1 MADQRILYTVDLD
14 IKGTETLDELKK
26 KLDQLAKT
34 STSMAKDAA
43 KAVTTLNNQYE
54 ESIQRLVKVKIEQEQ
69 LAKAIKR
76 NYEERSKD
84 HATAQQNISD
94 YTNLLRQRRE
104 EEKKLTESIN
114 QQASAYKRVVVSAN
128 EASNSTQSASKS
140 AIDTIKQQNEEL
152 KKLEKQIK
160 ADQKAIKE
168 LHQEWIKGKITEEEA
183 RKQMEAHAAS
193 VVKLR
198 EETRKLK
205 DENQKSVTA
214 YKNLTASINGLSS
227 SGKSATLSTT
237 QLNTAQKKVFDS
249 SMATVAIKNQLVN
262 AQQRLNSNQNIST
275 GLLSTLIAREKE
287 LRQARQDATTADQ
300 IRAINK
306 ELQET
311 INKRKELEGLA
322 DTQKKSSA
330 ILSELIAKEKELKKA
345 REDATSREQIRAI
358 NKELEKTVKL
368 REKLENLGTSQPSP
382 FANLVKSA
390 TLFAL
395 VISAVNA
402 SLNALRKGIDLGLE
416 VEKIQTSFRVL
427 TGSLKEAEKLLKSI
441 TEYAALTPFSFPEV
455 AKTAKSLLAYGV
467 ENEKV
472 MGTLKRLGDIAAIS
486 GNELSQLALIF
497 GQVKAAGR
505 LTTQEMNQF
514 SQAGVPILEA
524 LREETGLTNIE
535 IRKLAEKGLISF
547 SVLENA
553 LVRLTDPAGRF
564 FLGTAEQAKTLGGRL
579 AQLGDEIKLRFLEA
593 FDKLAP
599 TFIKITQ
606 TATALVKQMEGF
618 SNVVFNLPLILSQLT
633 PYIVGI
639 GGALLG
645 LNLPLVIAN
654 FTALA
659 ISLRTNVVLAFASA
673 RTAVIAFNTS
683 LRTTTGLIGLLIAAL
698 SLLAASVADAI
709 TYITNLNQK
718 IDTQAQLIERVNEE
732 MGKEIQKSRE
742 LWDVLKSET
751 ATREDKNAA
760 LRTLIQM
767 YPSLLSHQLNEVSTL
782 KQIADAQRA
791 VNNEKMNEIRI
802 NQMKVSTD
810 DYLKEV
816 NEILANTE
824 ERFKGEKE
832 RKKLSQRYD
841 SRTQIPTVPFQELN
855 QLKNTIKEHTE
866 LNKQIST
873 LSALSKRTAE
883 QEKQLNEARIGVVKA
898 RENFDKIKKS
908 PSFTGVDARE
918 PFKRLSPTI
927 ARWLGAREYEVM
939 PIEQVIKQIALMET
953 IDWQQGVI
961 NLSENASA
969 GLGEAKAKAAKEI
982 NFHREA
988 VEADTKAIEEMILS
1002 LQRHQK
1008 AIQQEAAIFRA
1019 ENDKTGTQTLTELLK
1034 LQKQADETK
1043 QQVADSVADSRRKL
1057 ADDVKQT
1064 SKILTTALEDKRITQ
1079 QRFNAEMKLLAAEA
1093 ATAEKVINEVSRIA
1107 YLESDKKILNE
1118 RIRAF
1123 EEFTYNMEEK
1133 TRQHKENIK
1142 NMEVDGFR
1150 FIMDNMLGNFDARK
1164 RSVYAAYERE
1174 TEIIRQAS
1182 KYRQTRIAEINQAIT
1197 VAQMKFHAASDDL
1210 SREAFQKEIEAGE
1223 AEKEEVLEQERL
1235 GNQRLLAATRTFIN
1249 QKQKLEQQE
1258 HQAKLEREEEQ
1269 RNKYLQG
1276 IMNANDVM
1284 SGSITAGSS
1293 KLMGAIT
1300 ELMSH
1305 QEAANLKRTKE
1316 IKKEMEL
1323 VDGLIKKYQEL
1334 GEEMSD
1340 SDREVADAAQK
1351 RKAELME
1358 EQKLLNE
1365 ENLRQ
1370 KIDKFINLAHGMG
1383 AVVME
1388 NLKGINELDQ
1398 KLTDRL
1404 VASQQKKVDKIQ
1416 QLMEKDLAN
1425 RKGATAEQLQLEEE
1439 RMEKLK
1445 MQKRREV
1452 EEARQLALIEISF
1465 NAAVAIAKAAATG
1478 GKMAPITII
1487 ATIAALAS
1495 GFASARRQAAGA
1507 VGFKKG
1513 GFTGDGGVDQV
1524 AGVVHKGEYVFDA
1537 KTTKKYK
1544 SELDEIHK
1552 GKLDLATVSR
1562 FHKLVQN
1569 SNSMKIRDVDSVLLI
1584 NSDTGNKELLQEV
1597 KNLNQLIRNQKQEVV
1612 IEAEGVYYAMAKVEN
1627 KITRSSDI
1635 GRY

>member
-26 KLDQLAKT
+26 KLDQLAST

-43 KAVTTLNNQYE
+43 KAVTTLNDQYE

-114 QQASAYKRVVVSAN
+114 QQASAYKRVAVAAN
-128 EASNSTQSASKS
+128 EASSSSQSASKS

-168 LHQEWIKGKITEEEA
+168 LHQEWIKGNITEQEA
-183 RKQMEAHAAS
+183 RKQMDAHTAS
-193 VVKLR
+193 VAKLR
-198 EETRKLK
+198 EEKRRLK
-205 DENQKSVTA
+205 DENQKSVAA
-214 YKNLTASINGLSS
+214 YKNLTTSVNGLSS
-227 SGKSATLSTT
+227 SGKAASLSTT

-249 SMATVAIKNQLVN
+249 SMAMVAIKNQLAN
-262 AQQRLNSNQNIST
+262 TQQRLNSNQDVSA
-275 GLLSTLIAREKE
+275 GLLSTLIAKEKD
-287 LRQARQDATTADQ
+287 LRLARQDATTAGQ

-306 ELQET
+306 ELQDT
-311 INKRKELEGLA
+311 INKRKELEGLT
-322 DTQKKSSA
+322 DTQKKSSS

-345 REDATSREQIRAI
+345 RADATSREQIRAI

-402 SLNALRKGIDLGLE
+402 SLSALRKGIDLGLE

-472 MGTLKRLGDIAAIS
+472 MGTLKRLGDVAAIS

-553 LVRLTDPAGRF
+553 LIRLTDPAGRF

-579 AQLGDEIKLRFLEA
+579 AQLGDEVKLRFLEA

-633 PYIVGI
+633 PYIIGI

-683 LRTTTGLIGLLIAAL
+683 LRTTTGFIGLLITAL
-698 SLLAASVADAI
+698 SLLGAGVADAI
-709 TYITNLNQK
+709 TYIRNLNQQ

-732 MGKEIQKSRE
+732 MGKEIQKSRQ
-742 LWDVLKSET
+742 LWDVLRSET
-751 ATREDKNAA
+751 STREAKNAA
-760 LRTLIQM
+760 LKVLIQM
-767 YPSLLSHQLNEVSTL
+767 YPSLLAHQLNEASTL
-782 KQIADAQRA
+782 KQIADAQRD

-802 NQMKVSTD
+802 NQMKTSTD
-810 DYLKEV
+810 KYLKEV
-816 NEILANTE
+816 NEIVSDSQSRVKSAYG
-824 ERFKGEKE
+824 KGSKAA
-832 RKKLSQRYD
+832 L
-841 SRTQIPTVPFQELN
+841 QELN
-855 QLKNTIKEHTE
+855 QIKQTIKEHTE
-866 LNKQIST
+866 YNKQIST
-873 LSALSKRTAE
+873 LSALSKRTKE
-883 QEKQLNEARIGVVKA
+883 QEEQLNKARIEEVKT
-898 RENFDKIKKS
+898 REKFAKQQAS
-908 PSFTGVDARE
+908 PTFTGVDARLNFLVAF
-918 PFKRLSPTI
+918 PRLGKF
-927 ARWLGAREYEVM
+927 LGAKDHQIM
-939 PIEQVIKQIALMET
+939 PVENIVPSLRLMET

-1093 ATAEKVINEVSRIA
+1093 AAAEQVINEVSKMA

-1123 EEFTYNMEEK
+1123 EEFTHNMEEK

-1150 FIMDNMLGNFDARK
+1150 FIMDNMIGNFDARK
-1164 RSVYAAYERE
+1164 RSIYAAYERE

-1235 GNQRLLAATRTFIN
+1235 GNQRLLAATRTFIS

-1258 HQAKLEREEEQ
+1258 YQAKLERDEEQ

-1300 ELMSH
+1300 EIMSH

-1316 IKKEMEL
+1316 IKKEMEMI
-1323 VDGLIKKYQEL
+1323 DGLIKKYQEL

-1351 RKAELME
+1351 RKGELIE

-1370 KIDKFINLAHGMG
+1370 KIDKFINLGHAMG

-1404 VASQQKKVDKIQ
+1404 IASQQKKVDKVQ

-1495 GFASARRQAAGA
+1495 GFAAARRQAAGA
-1507 VGFKKG
+1507 IGFKKG

-1584 NSDTGNKELLQEV
+1584 NSDTDNKELLQEV